1 MQPASTEHPLPKMV
15 WSGEDEPDVTP
26 AAKSLRLTLRS
37 HAIRHVARL
46 AMLEVDWR
54 QAKTKKRC
62 RKLQWDMNEAIGKLH
77 EIDELTPLWTL
88 LNGEGCDEGGGE

>member
-26 AAKSLRLTLRS
+26 AAKNLRLTLRR
-37 HAIRHVARL
+37 HAERHVAKL
-46 AMLEVDWR
+46 VVLEADYC
-54 QAKTKKRC
+54 AAEKKKHR
-62 RKLQWDMNEAIGKLH
+62 RKLQWDMNEVIGKLH

-88 LNGEGCDEGGGE
+88 LNGEAGAV